1 MNRQRNG
8 FRTVLAGLQ
17 LTAILLPAAM
27 LAQTTIY
34 PTPPGLGPGQTYQLL
49 FVTADSMPA
58 VSTNIAD
65 YNTFVSSE
73 AALNSTLA
81 AFDSTYGV
89 TWTAIGSTS
98 TVNANVNAPSS
109 GSVYN
114 VLGSLIATS
123 AQPLYSPTLLYP
135 PIVNQYGGFYDYTDP
150 VWTGTVSG
158 GGSGLPGPANPL
170 GSANPGFG
178 GAGYTNSLWLA
189 YNNWYPQVTSLP
201 LYALSSVIT
210 VASPP
215 TCDPPPTGTIA
226 AWYGFDETASPSLN
240 LATGNSVAW
249 SGTLTPATGEVGGA
263 LNFSAGY
270 IDAPDSI
277 ITNFGAASDASKCGG
292 GNFST
297 CQGDFSIDAWV
308 NLSALPRGNV
318 NVIVDKRDAT
328 LIGYEFYL
336 YGDPPDDH
344 GHPWLG
350 LQLGDAAHGYTNYG
364 SEAVPLLT
372 ANAWHHVA
380 VTVERLGSEG
390 TNGVIKWYLDG
401 KPVKGS
407 GPSVPIQTGSLVNSV
422 PLRIGAAGA
431 ANGSGSNF
439 NGALDEVQIFNRV
452 LTGPEV
458 QSIYNANSSGVC
470 KP

>member
-1 MNRQRNG
+1 MYRQRNG

-65 YNTFVSSE
+65 YNAFVSSE

-81 AFDSTYGV
+81 AFDATYGV
-89 TWTAIGSTS
+89 AWTAIGSTS

-109 GSVYN
+109 GTVYN
-114 VLGSLIATS
+114 LLGSLIATS

-158 GGSGLPGPANPL
+158 GTINPGLEL
-170 GSANPGFG
+170 GSAYPGFG
-178 GAGYTNSLWLA
+178 GAGYTNFLWL
-189 YNNWYPQVTSLP
+189 YYDGYQIPQANAEPV
-201 LYALSSVIT
+201 YALSSVIT
-210 VASPP
+210 VPSPP

-249 SGTLTPATGEVGGA
+249 SGTLTPVTGEVGGA

-270 IDAPDSI
+270 IDAPNSI
-277 ITNFGAASDASKCGG
+277 ITTFGAASDASKCGG
-292 GNFST
+292 GVFST

-308 NLSALPRGNV
+308 NLTTLPRNI
-318 NVIVDKRDAT
+318 NVIVDKRTAG
-328 LIGYEFYL
+328 LIGYEFFL
-336 YGDPPDDH
+336 FRDPPYDH
-344 GHPWLG
+344 GHAWMG
-350 LQLGDAAHGYTNYG
+350 LQLGDAEHGYTNYG
-364 SEAVPLLT
+364 SAGLPLLT

-380 VTVERLGSEG
+380 VTVERLGSG
-390 TNGVIKWYLDG
+390 GSDGVIKWYLDG
-401 KPVKGS
+401 KPAKAGGS
-407 GPSVPIQTGSLVNSV
+407 TVPIQTGSLVNNV
-422 PLRIGAAGA
+422 PLRIGQAGTA
-431 ANGSGSNF
+431 SVPGSNLI
-439 NGALDEVQIFNRV
+439 GALDELQIFNRV
-452 LTGPEV
+452 LTGQEV

>member
-1 MNRQRNG
+1 MYRRNG
-8 FRTVLAGLQ
+8 FRTVLASLQ

-49 FVTADSMPA
+49 FVTADSITA

-65 YNTFVSSE
+65 YNAFATSE
-73 AALNSTLA
+73 AALNPTLE

-89 TWTAIGSTS
+89 TWTAIGSTA

-109 GSVYN
+109 GSVYTLDG
-114 VLGSLIATS
+114 VQIASS
-123 AQPLYSPTLLYP
+123 AQPLYSSTLLSP
-135 PIVNQYGGFYDYTDP
+135 PDVDLYGVTGNYYP

-158 GGSGLPGPANPL
+158 GAVDPGWPL
-170 GSANPGFG
+170 GSAYPGFG
-178 GAGYTNSLWLA
+178 AADFDNSQWLA
-189 YNNWYPQVTSLP
+189 YEYFQEPQANAWPV
-201 LYALSSVIT
+201 YALSSVIT
-210 VASPP
+210 VPSPP

-240 LATGNSVAW
+240 LATGNSIAW
-249 SGTLTPATGEVGGA
+249 SGTLTPLTGEVGGA

-277 ITNFGAASDASKCGG
+277 IANFGAASDASKCGG
-292 GNFST
+292 GDFST

-318 NVIVDKRDAT
+318 NAIADKRDAT
-328 LIGYEFYL
+328 LIGYEFFL
-336 YGDPPDDH
+336 FGDPPFDND
-344 GHPWLG
+344 HPWMG
-350 LQLGDAAHGYTNYG
+350 LQLGDAEHGYTNYG
-364 SEAVPLLT
+364 SAGLPLLT

-380 VTVERLGSEG
+380 VTVERLGSG
-390 TNGVIKWYLDG
+390 GSDGVIKWYLDG
-401 KPVKGS
+401 KPAKAG

-422 PLRIGAAGA
+422 PLRIGAVGA
-431 ANGSGSNF
+431 ANGGGSNF
-439 NGALDEVQIFNRV
+439 NGALDELQIFNRV
-452 LTGPEV
+452 LTSLEV
-458 QSIYNANSSGVC
+458 QSIYNAQSSGEC